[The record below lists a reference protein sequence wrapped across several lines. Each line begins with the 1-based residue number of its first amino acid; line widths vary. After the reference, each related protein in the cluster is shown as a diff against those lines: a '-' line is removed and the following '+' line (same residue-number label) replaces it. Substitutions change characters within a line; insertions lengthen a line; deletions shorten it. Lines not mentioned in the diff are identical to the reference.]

1 MIGLRDVGIALAV
14 SRTTARDE
22 RDASLSDTVVS
33 GDGSEAPVLHAPL
46 VVSGELLGLMIV
58 RGREG
63 HRFRTEH
70 RDLATTVV
78 SQTAVAVKKIQL
90 LERLSERNLT
100 KDFFDDLAGGAEPG
114 VVEGRARR
122 LRCDLTQ
129 PRVVLWAGAPGADA
143 IDWAG
148 VARGLAGGGVPRRA
162 DRALRHARAGAAA
175 GRLRRARCRSA
186 CGRCSSTRR
195 RAR

>member
-14 SRTTARDE
+14 SRTTGRDE

-46 VVSGELLGLMIV
+46 VVSGELLGLMVV

-100 KDFFDDLAGGAEPG
+100 KDFFDDLAGGPSRPWS
-114 VVEGRARR
+114 RA
-122 LRCDLTQ
+122 
-129 PRVVLWAGAPGADA
+129 
-143 IDWAG
+143 
-148 VARGLAGGGVPRRA
+148 
-162 DRALRHARAGAAA
+162 ARAGCAAT
-175 GRLRRARCRSA
+175 CRSRGWC
-186 CGRCSSTRR
+186 CGPVRPAPTRSTGPERSRR
-195 RAR
+195 RWRRRSAAR